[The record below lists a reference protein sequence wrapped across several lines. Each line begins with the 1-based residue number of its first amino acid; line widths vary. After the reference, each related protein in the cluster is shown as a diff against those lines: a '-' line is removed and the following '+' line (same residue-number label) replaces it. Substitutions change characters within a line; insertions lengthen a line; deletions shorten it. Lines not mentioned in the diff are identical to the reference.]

1 MLLILCLIGAY
12 LFGSISSAVIACK
25 AMGLP
30 DPRTQGSGN
39 PGATNVARIGGK
51 KLGVVVLI
59 IDTIKGVLPVL
70 IAKSL
75 GISAEGL
82 SGIALAVFLGH
93 LYPIFFHFRGGKG
106 VATGLGAMLVLS
118 WPVVVVGLIIW
129 MLTILIT
136 RYVSLASI
144 NAAAS
149 TIISAWWL
157 APAGTYIAIVLM
169 SLLLIFRHRQN
180 IERLIAGTESKFGSK
195 NK

>member
-51 KLGVVVLI
+51 KLGALVLI
-59 IDTIKGVLPVL
+59 GDTLKGVLPLL

-75 GISAEGL
+75 GISAMGL
-82 SGIALAVFLGH
+82 GGIAFAVFLGH

-106 VATGLGAMLVLS
+106 VATALGAMLVLS

-129 MLTILIT
+129 MLTVLIT

-144 NAAAS
+144 AAAVS
-149 TIISAWWL
+149 TIVSAWWL
-157 APAGTYIAIVLM
+157 APTGTYIAITLM
-169 SLLLIFRHRQN
+169 SLLLILRHRQN
-180 IERLIAGTESKFGSK
+180 IKRLLAGTESKFGSK
-195 NK
+195 K